1 MFCKKCKTIQ
11 HKYELACVTADRL
24 DAELK
29 RVRMILEHR
38 EKALVQGKELVDRL
52 MGVAVENDNLKR
64 QIAELTGSEP
74 PKGVEIKA

>member
-1 MFCKKCKTIQ
+1 MFCKNCKTIQ
-11 HKYELACVTADRL
+11 RKYELACAAADKL
-24 DAELK
+24 HGELK
-29 RVRMILEHR
+29 EVRLVLKHR

-74 PKGVEIKA
+74 LKGVEIKA